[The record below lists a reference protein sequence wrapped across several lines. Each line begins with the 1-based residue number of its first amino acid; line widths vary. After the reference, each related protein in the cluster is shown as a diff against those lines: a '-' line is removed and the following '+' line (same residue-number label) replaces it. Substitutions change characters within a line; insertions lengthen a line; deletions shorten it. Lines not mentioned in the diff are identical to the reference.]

1 MVRVSSR
8 TTVPDDRAE
17 EEEDEEDILRERERE
32 RESCCSQ
39 FIKKSVGFW
48 TDFKTDN
55 LGFICFNDRR
65 LCLEGT
71 TLRREEHTTTTHTF
85 KARKPHEQ
93 RKPFFTRSTDDD
105 DRV

>member
-32 RESCCSQ
+32 LLFS
-39 FIKKSVGFW
+39 ILKKSVGFW

-55 LGFICFNDRR
+55 LGFICFN
-65 LCLEGT
+65 
-71 TLRREEHTTTTHTF
+71 
-85 KARKPHEQ
+85 
-93 RKPFFTRSTDDD
+93 
-105 DRV
+105 

>member
-39 FIKKSVGFW
+39 FIKKSVGFELIL
-48 TDFKTDN
+48 KRI
-55 LGFICFNDRR
+55 L
-65 LCLEGT
+65 
-71 TLRREEHTTTTHTF
+71 
-85 KARKPHEQ
+85 
-93 RKPFFTRSTDDD
+93 
-105 DRV
+105 

>member
-39 FIKKSVGFW
+39 FIKKSW
-48 TDFKTDN
+48 ILD
-55 LGFICFNDRR
+55 
-65 LCLEGT
+65 
-71 TLRREEHTTTTHTF
+71 
-85 KARKPHEQ
+85 
-93 RKPFFTRSTDDD
+93 
-105 DRV
+105 

>member
-32 RESCCSQ
+32 RERVLLFSIYKEECW
-39 FIKKSVGFW
+39 IW

-55 LGFICFNDRR
+55 IGFICFN
-65 LCLEGT
+65 
-71 TLRREEHTTTTHTF
+71 
-85 KARKPHEQ
+85 
-93 RKPFFTRSTDDD
+93 
-105 DRV
+105 

>member
-17 EEEDEEDILRERERE
+17 EEEDEEDILRERE

-65 LCLEGT
+65 LCLERNNT
-71 TLRREEHTTTTHTF
+71 ETRRAHNNNTHF
-85 KARKPHEQ
+85 
-93 RKPFFTRSTDDD
+93 
-105 DRV
+105 